1 MQTHGEIGTYF
12 PPSITLTSS
21 NFFKLGVVNCG
32 KDLVIQQNLLTRR
45 ECSWEKGK
53 VLQKYND
60 YMAWSRFLLIVLS
73 PFLFLQSIF
82 LKMKSSQKWE
92 VTVGLFIFN
101 NYQISM
107 CIRLVMYEQ

>member
-1 MQTHGEIGTYF
+1 M
-12 PPSITLTSS
+12 S
-21 NFFKLGVVNCG
+21 VNPHRTFVNVQG
-32 KDLVIQQNLLTRR
+32 ASVIVEKASVNLQMV
-45 ECSWEKGK
+45 SVK
-53 VLQKYND
+53 VHRATVKPQRVPLKAQND

-92 VTVGLFIFN
+92 VTVELFIFN